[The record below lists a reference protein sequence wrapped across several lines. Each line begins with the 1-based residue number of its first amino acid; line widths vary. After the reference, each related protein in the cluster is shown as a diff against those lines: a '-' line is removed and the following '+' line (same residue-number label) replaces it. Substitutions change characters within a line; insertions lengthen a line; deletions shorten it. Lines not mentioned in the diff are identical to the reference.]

1 MRKSI
6 MKKKYSLKRNEEIAK
21 IVQNKQAIRNGS
33 FIVFYKKNNL
43 EFSRVCISVSKKL
56 GIAVVRNKIK
66 RQVREMVTDIFEFEK
81 SFDYVIV
88 VKGNYL
94 SYDFQTNQNRLK
106 ELYGKLNPN
115 KERIINE
122 QKI

>member
-1 MRKSI
+1 MKKSI

-33 FIVFYKKNNL
+33 YIVFYKKNNL
-43 EFSRVCISVSKKL
+43 DYSRICISVSKKL

-66 RQVREMVTDIFEFEK
+66 RQVREMVTDIFDFEK
-81 SFDYVIV
+81 NIDYVIV
-88 VKGNYL
+88 VKRNYL
-94 SYDFQTNQNRLK
+94 TYEFQNNKERLK
-106 ELYGKLNPN
+106 DLYMKLNPN

-122 QKI
+122 

>member
-1 MRKSI
+1 MKKSI

-33 FIVFYKKNNL
+33 YIVFYKKNNL
-43 EFSRVCISVSKKL
+43 DYSRICISVSKKL

-66 RQVREMVTDIFEFEK
+66 RQVREMVTDIFDFEK
-81 SFDYVIV
+81 NIDYVIV
-88 VKGNYL
+88 VKRNYL
-94 SYDFQTNQNRLK
+94 TYEFQNNKERLK
-106 ELYGKLNPN
+106 DLYMKLNPN

-122 QKI
+122 EKI